1 VRLIGFIVLAA
12 IVLSTGFAALAAP
25 APEAT
30 AVAIAGHL

>member
-25 APEAT
+25 AAPAP
-30 AVAIAGHL
+30 VASVGQV